1 MRNLFRGT
9 NILIFVVLDLFML
22 YLLGFYVVDLK
33 KVFLLIPQLVRFLTF
48 YIFPWIFLYWF
59 IRLVQAF
66 ESK

>member
-33 KVFLLIPQLVRFLTF
+33 KFSF
-48 YIFPWIFLYWF
+48 
-59 IRLVQAF
+59 
-66 ESK
+66 